1 MKQLW
6 TLLKYNYKSLYGF
19 HGFKYSWKYE
29 KEKLYLNFFIYGL
42 LLFLF
47 YNIFKAYIQINE
59 FLYYNLSLTREQNLM
74 IEGLL
79 NFTFLLLLT
88 FGLAGSY
95 ISTVSNSRENNYVM
109 TLPLKPWQILL
120 SRFVPGYIFQLLLSL
135 FVLMPVFI
143 INGISSNETFSYYI
157 FAFIITVLIPVFPMV
172 LQFFVFVLIQRA
184 GYFFDKRGVA
194 NITALVI
201 NIVFIILLKEITTM
215 QNYLEIN
222 KNTSLSIIKDKL
234 FQLTDLSNIFYPVNI
249 AYKVITEKGI
259 ISFKYLLFFIFISLI
274 GIILILELLS
284 NSLVYIIS
292 RSNEI
297 INKNKQKVYNMEKLF
312 FKRQNKVMALL
323 QRDIKLFYRDSTFVI
338 YGFAMT
344 LIIPFLLLYS
354 FYSGMPE
361 LLKVVSN
368 IEKDLNTK
376 YFITL
381 ITTLVYILVGGF
393 NMIASTA
400 LSREG
405 KTFYYLKS
413 LPINP
418 QEYIK
423 AKLLHCNILSII
435 FGILTCSF
443 SLFVTGLSLIYLVL
457 AFMIGFFILNIYF
470 IIGLFCEFC
479 IPMLN
484 WENPRVVVRQNI
496 NVLISMV
503 LLILFVILSIN
514 VITKISKLAIYMPY
528 IAIGLGIITFAFYKF
543 LIYFGNR
550 RYYQIE

>member
-6 TLLKYNYKSLYGF
+6 TLIKYNYKSLYGF

-42 LLFLF
+42 LLLLF
-47 YNIFKAYIQINE
+47 YNIFKAYIQINK
-59 FLYYNLSLTREQNLM
+59 FLYYNLTLTREQNLM

-95 ISTVSNSRENNYVM
+95 ISTVSNSRENSYVM

-135 FVLMPVFI
+135 FALMPVLI
-143 INGISSNETFSYYI
+143 INGITFNEPFTYYV
-157 FAFIITVLIPVFPMV
+157 FACVVIVLIPVIPMA

-184 GYFFDKRGVA
+184 GYFFDKRGFA
-194 NITALVI
+194 NITAFII
-201 NIVFIILLKEITTM
+201 NIVFIILLKEITGM
-215 QNYLEIN
+215 QNYFEAN
-222 KNTSLSIIKDKL
+222 KNTGVSIIKEKL
-234 FQLTDLSNIFYPVNI
+234 SLLVDFSKIFYPVNI
-249 AYKVITEKGI
+249 AYKAITEKVI
-259 ISFKYLLFFIFISLI
+259 ISFKYLLIFIFISLI
-274 GIILILELLS
+274 GLILILKLLS
-284 NSLVYIIS
+284 SSLVDVIS
-292 RSNEI
+292 RSEEI
-297 INKNKQKVYNMEKLF
+297 SNKNKQKVYNMEGLL
-312 FKRQNKVMALL
+312 FKRQSEVMALL

-344 LIIPFLLLYS
+344 LIIPFLSLYS
-354 FYSGMPE
+354 LYSGMPD
-361 LLKVVSN
+361 LLKVVSD
-368 IEKDLNTK
+368 IEKDLNAK

-381 ITTLVYILVGGF
+381 LIALGYVLVGGF

-405 KTFYYLKS
+405 KMFYYLKS

-443 SLFVTGLSLIYLVL
+443 SFFVTGLSLIYLVL

-514 VITKISKLAIYMPY
+514 VVTRISKLAIYMPY